1 MAQTLARKIL
11 QMHTEEE
18 VREPGQIV
26 ECSLSG
32 VLANDITGPLAI
44 KSFRAMGAGKVFDK
58 DKIFLVMDHYTP
70 QKDIASANQVIISRK
85 FAKEMGI
92 THYYE
97 GGSAGVEHALLP
109 EKGLVKP
116 GDLVIGA
123 DSHTCTYG
131 GIGAFSTGLGSTDI
145 ACGMALGKLWFKVPS
160 SIKVEISGEMPEWI
174 RGKDLILRL
183 IGEIGVDGALYRAL
197 EFCGEALDA
206 IDVEGRLCMANMAIE
221 AGGKCGLFP
230 SDERVAQYCKA
241 HGVEAPLLIAADEDA
256 EYERTVRMDVTGME
270 PVVACPHL
278 PENIKPASEL
288 SDVMVDQV
296 VIGSCTN
303 GRISDMRDAAAIFKD
318 RKVARGVRCIVIP
331 ATPAVWRQ
339 SMEEGLF
346 AIFADAGCVISAPTC
361 GPCLGGYMGV
371 LGDGECC
378 LSTSNRNFRGRMG
391 SLNSQLYL
399 ASPCVAAATAVTGCI
414 TSPSA
419 L

>member
-1 MAQTLARKIL
+1 MAQTLACKIL
-11 QMHTEEE
+11 QMHTDEE
-18 VREPGQIV
+18 VREAGQIV

-44 KSFRAMGAGKVFDK
+44 KSFRAMGASKVFDR
-58 DKIFLVMDHYTP
+58 DRIFLVMDHYTP
-70 QKDIASANQVIISRK
+70 QKDIASANQVIISRE
-85 FAKEMGI
+85 FAREMGI

-160 SIKVEISGEMPEWI
+160 SIRVEITGTMPQWI

-197 EFCGEALDA
+197 EFTGDALGS

-230 SDERVAQYCKA
+230 ADESAAAYCRA
-241 HGVEAPLLIAADEDA
+241 HGVADPILLSGDDDA
-256 EYERTVRMDVTGME
+256 VYERTVRMDVTGME

-278 PENIKPASEL
+278 PENTKPVSML
-288 SDVMVDQV
+288 SDVAVDQV

-303 GRISDMRDAAAIFKD
+303 GRISDMRDAAAILKG
-318 RKVARGVRCIVIP
+318 RRVAKGVRCIVIP
-331 ATPAVWRQ
+331 ATPSVWRQ
-339 SMEEGLF
+339 AMDEGLF
-346 AIFADAGCVISAPTC
+346 AVFADAGCVVSAPTC

-371 LGDGECC
+371 LGDGERC

-391 SLNSQLYL
+391 SLQSELYL

-414 TSPSA
+414 TSPAA